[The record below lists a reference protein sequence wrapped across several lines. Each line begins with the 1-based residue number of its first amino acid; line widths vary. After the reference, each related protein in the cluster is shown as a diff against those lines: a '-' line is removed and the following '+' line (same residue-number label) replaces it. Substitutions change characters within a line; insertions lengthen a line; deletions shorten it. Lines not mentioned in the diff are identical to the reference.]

1 MSSANKIKQNQVWL
15 GNKWPQVKQS
25 YGCGMT
31 CIMLDSVI
39 HDKFN
44 AQNIEQQTKLTVLLH
59 FTVFLSLSQVTQISC
74 EMVSLET
81 K

>member
-1 MSSANKIKQNQVWL
+1 
-15 GNKWPQVKQS
+15 
-25 YGCGMT
+25 
-31 CIMLDSVI
+31 MLDSVI

-74 EMVSLET
+74 EMVSLQCFDAVGWAAGRASGL
-81 K
+81 